1 MWKIGRMKQKKCAN
15 CIFWGLGF
23 NNIFKKRLTN
33 ILISAVNYPWEL
45 EREYDKAVW
54 AADIRWKCSEKDI
67 LLIEHIFTEQGELKP
82 SSVSLI
88 ICGHQKDY
96 VTSFVLS
103 FTRLTMKWLY
113 TFTFSERHLY
123 RSDGWRSLSQSVLIR
138 LWWIIAAEIILISV
152 SKNG

>member
-1 MWKIGRMKQKKCAN
+1 MKQKKCAN
-15 CIFWGLGF
+15 CIILGLGF

-54 AADIRWKCSEKDI
+54 AADIRWKSSEKDI
-67 LLIEHIFTEQGELKP
+67 FLIEHILTEQGELKP
-82 SSVSLI
+82 ASVSLI

-103 FTRLTMKWLY
+103 FHEAYNEMTLYFYFFRETLVQKWWMVVI
-113 TFTFSERHLY
+113 E
-123 RSDGWRSLSQSVLIR
+123 SVC
-138 LWWIIAAEIILISV
+138 V
-152 SKNG
+152 N